1 MLLSG
6 VYVQD
11 GLSNLHANKWSVPL
25 VWDWNGD
32 GKKDLLVGNRGYGEN
47 KGNRGYVSF
56 YENIGSYSE
65 PSFNG
70 SQHIQLCTNT
80 CVPLN
85 VIGDG

>member
-11 GLSNLHANKWSVPL
+11 GLSNLKADNWSVPL
-25 VWDWNGD
+25 VFDWNSD
-32 GKKDLLVGNRGYGEN
+32 EKKDLLVGNRDYGKN
-47 KGNRGYVSF
+47 KRTNGHVSF
-56 YENIGSYSE
+56 YENIGSDSE

-70 SQHIQLCTNT
+70 LQYIQACTDT

-85 VIGDG
+85 VFAYG